1 MFYMKSLLL
10 KTREQE
16 KRNTYSKKVNQFIE
30 YVEKCASNRGNSLSC
45 FYLKIFIGKGLVTSI
60 FPHIVTFATNFIVVC
75 QSCM

>member
-30 YVEKCASNRGNSLSC
+30 YVEKCASNTGNSLSC

-60 FPHIVTFATNFIVVC
+60 FPHIETFATNFIVVC

>member
-30 YVEKCASNRGNSLSC
+30 YVEKCASNTGNSLSC

-60 FPHIVTFATNFIVVC
+60 FPHIETFATNFIVLC

>member
-30 YVEKCASNRGNSLSC
+30 YVEKCASNTGNSLSC

-60 FPHIVTFATNFIVVC
+60 FPPIVTFATNFIVVC